1 LRGLRQPIGGR
12 EADHVFRF
20 LLALIVSGAILFFVL
35 DLPHEFSHLWGS
47 GNAANAR
54 RSSCL
59 SNLRQVS
66 FAIDMYC
73 ADNNQRLWPRPATPE
88 PLPRALFPY
97 VKTWHVFVC
106 PSDPSRPRQPHSTPY
121 TSYATNDLLL
131 GLPLERVQGEPF
143 AWDREPWHSNV
154 RNVLTIGNSP
164 KWVREKDFDRLGL
177 VPMRR

>member
-1 LRGLRQPIGGR
+1 VTPRHDRLRGLRRPIGGS

-20 LLALIVSGAILFFVL
+20 LLAFIVAGAILFFVL

-47 GNAANAR
+47 ENAVNAR

-73 ADNNQRLWPRPATPE
+73 ADNNQRLWPRSATPE

-97 VKTWHVFVC
+97 VKTWQVFVC
-106 PSDPSRPRQPHSTPY
+106 PSDPSRPLQPHSTPY
-121 TSYATNDLLL
+121 TSYDTNDLLL
-131 GLPLERVQGEPF
+131 GLPLEQAQGEAF
-143 AWDREPWHSNV
+143 AWDRQPWHANG
-154 RNVLTIGNSP
+154 RNVLTLGSKP
-164 KWVREKDFDRLGL
+164 KWVRERDWGR
-177 VPMRR
+177 